1 MQSDINQSAESTG
14 RPRRLYLAITISAAV
29 HALLGLFLW
38 TMPAIRSQTANDQP
52 LNEIAVVVVPDEP
65 ASVSLAADTASTSN
79 PRSNSDGP
87 DNRDSGPIRVGSLPV
102 ESGPA
107 TAETEAPRVRSPA
120 NPVGAGGSSS
130 NSCPAFFGV
139 QVPARSV
146 VFVID
151 RSTSMW
157 VNHGLEAAKRE
168 LLEKLDRLPSGTRF
182 QVFFY
187 DNKVECVGSTERDGL
202 LANSNESRRRVIG
215 FIKSINARGSTDH
228 LTALRRALE
237 LRPVAILFMTD
248 AEDLTR
254 NQVRSIT
261 DLNQSRTAIHALQWC
276 PTHEPSNSLQELARL
291 NRGIY
296 RQLGP

>member
-1 MQSDINQSAESTG
+1 VPQ
-14 RPRRLYLAITISAAV
+14 
-29 HALLGLFLW
+29 
-38 TMPAIRSQTANDQP
+38 
-52 LNEIAVVVVPDEP
+52 VV
-65 ASVSLAADTASTSN
+65 
-79 PRSNSDGP
+79 
-87 DNRDSGPIRVGSLPV
+87 
-102 ESGPA
+102 GPA
-107 TAETEAPRVRSPA
+107 RPEGAGA
-120 NPVGAGGSSS
+120 NPSDAGSE
-130 NSCPAFFGV
+130 FFGV

-187 DNKVECVGSTERDGL
+187 DNGVEFIASRERDGL
-202 LANSNESRRRVIG
+202 LSNTDENRTRIIRLIESIR
-215 FIKSINARGSTDH
+215 ARGSTDH
-228 LTALRRALE
+228 STALRKALE
-237 LRPVAILFMTD
+237 LRPEAILFMTD

-276 PTHEPSNSLQELARL
+276 PMHEPSNSLQELARL

>member
-1 MQSDINQSAESTG
+1 MAV
-14 RPRRLYLAITISAAV
+14 TISVAV
-29 HALLGLFLW
+29 HGLIGLFLW
-38 TMPAIRSQTANDQP
+38 TMPAIRSHSANDQP

-65 ASVSLAADTASTSN
+65 ASVALAADAASTSI

-87 DNRDSGPIRVGSLPV
+87 DNSDSGPIRVGSLPV
-102 ESGPA
+102 DSGSGSPEPDVPQVVNPA
-107 TAETEAPRVRSPA
+107 RPG
-120 NPVGAGGSSS
+120 GAGADSTGAGST
-130 NSCPAFFGV
+130 FFGV
-139 QVPARSV
+139 QVTARSV

-168 LLEKLDRLPSGTRF
+168 LLEKLARLPTGTRF
-182 QVFFY
+182 QVLFY
-187 DNKVECVGSTERDGL
+187 DQEVVSVGTTDRDGL
-202 LANSNESRRRVIG
+202 HANIDESRRRVIG
-215 FIKSINARGSTDH
+215 FIQSIKARGSTNH
-228 LTALRRALE
+228 MTALRRALE
-237 LRPVAILFMTD
+237 LRPEAILFITD

-261 DLNQSRTAIHALQWC
+261 DVNQGRTAIHALQWC
-276 PTHEPSNSLQELARL
+276 PTHEPSESLQELARL